1 MRQNAL
7 DQSDCNI
14 LKLTISLEQNDKK
27 SWFFA
32 YWSRF
37 IEIKGAVTVW
47 DILQVVS
54 SLGV

>member
-37 IEIKGAVTVW
+37 REIKGAVTVC